1 MRIHLL
7 LALTIAT
14 GSGCQFGLP
23 TGTKS
28 RPSAR
33 APVAAEVSR
42 LIAQSGIATEFT
54 GKARILSDN
63 GLGIISNNSGAILS
77 DNGLGL
83 ISDNSAGIVSN
94 NAGGLQSRYGV
105 LAGSARQE
113 SLLADAKIE
122 VLDAQGRLLVD
133 AAKKPITAMTD
144 KKGAYRFKAVLPA
157 ENLVLRVKLWNG
169 GVLYGILAYD
179 PAGGTRTFELNT
191 ASTLG
196 AHYVLEK
203 FVKKRKEVLD
213 RLPLTEAEG
222 LFADMETARQHLPAK
237 APSYKPAELLALA
250 EDLRKKDTTLNQ
262 RLDQIEAILLAGQA
276 NLGTGLQ
283 ATQVSLGFPT
293 AVVGDAA
300 GNLFIAEAGASRI
313 RRVNKDGTVAVTAAN
328 GIGIPRNM
336 IMSPEGDLIV
346 ADVFANLVKRVSK
359 DGKIS
364 VVAGNGGDQQSP
376 AGGQARDMGIYRPQA
391 LAYGP
396 DGTLYIGELTKDAG
410 RDSRLLTVGK
420 DGVVTEIDA
429 TEIRQAKTNYSS
441 MVVDKDGTLYVVDGK
456 NGRLAKRSPQGAWT
470 VLTDKQLYTEYSMLL
485 LTRDGRLLVSE
496 TDGHRIVAVGADGT
510 TTTIV
515 GVGTPGY
522 AGDGGAATAAQLNG
536 PAGMWEGPDGTLYF
550 ADAGNSMVRAI
561 DRSGR
566 IRTVAGVNGLLT
578 QGDALAIA
586 INSPTAIALDPQNR
600 LVISET
606 SGNTIKRLE
615 DGKLTIIAGSTKG
628 FGGDDGPAT
637 AAQLD
642 TPTSIA
648 YSGEDLY
655 VLDTVNN
662 RVRRID
668 AQGTITTVAGSD
680 NPMPL
685 IGQTSPAFER
695 IGKRLFGMAIA
706 PDGMPVWSDND
717 GHQII
722 KLRKDNQVEL
732 IAGTPGG
739 DEGDAGDG
747 EAAVGA
753 KMKFPS
759 GLAYDAKGNLY
770 VADAYFKRVRK
781 IDTTGA
787 ISTLVAHA
795 DWDSLGGLVVAPDGT
810 IYTSTKTAIYKIA
823 TDKTVTQV
831 AGGPAGTPATG
842 PVSSVRFSGIT
853 DLTMDPVK
861 GYLYALDASRVIVE
875 IKGTDAVLLGG
886 AFSGVGGID
895 FQPDGSLMMADAVNR
910 KIFLLKDWI
919 KSSGAR
925 SRAGGQDGDGG
936 PATQAAMCNPSK
948 LAVGKDGAIYTVDV
962 GFVRR
967 IKDGTITTV
976 IGKTAESGTTPVDQ
990 AQLRSPKGLWY
1001 DAASH
1006 ALMIAELWRV
1016 RKWDL
1021 GTNQMSTIAGAG
1033 LTGAAFQEG
1042 GAPTASSL
1050 VDMFGLAQDAS
1061 GALTYLAN
1069 DGALKRRLVR
1079 QKDGKLQTLA
1089 GNGTDLTPAGLLGQ
1103 LDKPA
1108 LDAAVPANCWAV
1120 AVKGELAFYALLV
1133 AGTPNQAVVLQVTP
1147 GGNVTELCRVNSDV
1161 QAGALAV
1168 TPDGHALLIGA
1179 LSGIHK
1185 YDFAT
1190 RQVTAVA
1197 TATDADLNTPRAM
1210 GLPSNFAFDAAGAL
1224 YYADYA
1230 IGRVN
1235 RLNLATGA
1243 ITLIAGKGAPL
1254 LAGSRVDDGLTTPW
1268 GVAIDRDGNLYI
1280 SDTGANQ
1287 IKTIPAAQLPR

>member
-23 TGTKS
+23 TGTKA

-94 NAGGLQSRYGV
+94 NAGGYRV
-105 LAGSARQE
+105 LAGATRQE

-213 RLPLTEAEG
+213 RLPLAEAEG
-222 LFADMETARQHLPAK
+222 LLADMETARQHLPAK

-293 AVVGDAA
+293 AVVGDAS
-300 GNLFIAEAGASRI
+300 GNLYIAEAGASRI
-313 RRVNKDGTVAVTAAN
+313 RRVNKDGTAAVFAAN

-336 IMSPEGDLIV
+336 IISPEGDLIV
-346 ADVFANLVKRVSK
+346 ADVFANLIKRIAR
-359 DGKIS
+359 DGKVS
-364 VVAGNGGDQQSP
+364 VVAGNGGDQQTP

-396 DGTLYIGELTKDAG
+396 DGTLYIGELTKDG
-410 RDSRLLTVGK
+410 DKTSRLLKLGK
-420 DGVVTEIDA
+420 DGVVTELDA
-429 TEIRQAKTNYSS
+429 TGFLQEKTYFSGIA
-441 MVVDKDGTLYVVDGK
+441 VDKDGTLYAVDGR

-470 VLTDKQLYTEYSMLL
+470 ILADKQAYSEYTMLL
-485 LTRDGRLLVSE
+485 ITRDGRLLLSE
-496 TDGHRIVAVGADGT
+496 TEGHRILHVDADGT
-510 TTTIV
+510 STPIA

-522 AGDGGAATAAQLNG
+522 TGDGGAATAAQLNG
-536 PAGMWEGPDGTLYF
+536 PAGMWEGPDGTLYV

-561 DRSGR
+561 DRAGR
-566 IRTVAGVNGLLT
+566 IRTVAGVNGVLS

-586 INSPTAIALDPQNR
+586 INSPTAIALDPRNR

-615 DGKLTIIAGSTKG
+615 DGKLAVIAGSAKG
-628 FGGDDGPAT
+628 FAGDDGPAT
-637 AAQLD
+637 SAKLD

-648 YSGEDLY
+648 YSGDTLY
-655 VLDTVNN
+655 VVDTANN
-662 RVRRID
+662 RIRRID

-680 NPMPL
+680 DRSPL
-685 IGQTSPAFER
+685 IGQTSPALAP

-732 IAGTPGG
+732 IAGTIGG
-739 DEGDAGDG
+739 DEGDSGDG

-770 VADAYFKRVRK
+770 VADTGNMRVRR
-781 IDTTGA
+781 IT
-787 ISTLVAHA
+787 
-795 DWDSLGGLVVAPDGT
+795 PDG
-810 IYTSTKTAIYKIA
+810 KMEAF
-823 TDKTVTQV
+823 
-831 AGGPAGTPATG
+831 AGLPMEQTLG
-842 PVSSVRFSGIT
+842 
-853 DLTMDPVK
+853 K
-861 GYLYALDASRVIVE
+861 
-875 IKGTDAVLLGG
+875 LLGG
-886 AFSGVGGID
+886 SIPKDDGVKAATATILGPVALCFDPAGNLYVAEA
-895 FQPDGSLMMADAVNR
+895 GTETMSSLGALTQLGPLTGLLSSLPKVGARIR
-910 KIFLLKDWI
+910 KIT
-919 KSSGAR
+919 
-925 SRAGGQDGDGG
+925 
-936 PATQAAMCNPSK
+936 P
-948 LAVGKDGAIYTVDV
+948 
-962 GFVRR
+962 
-967 IKDGTITTV
+967 DGTITT
-976 IGKTAESGTTPVDQ
+976 
-990 AQLRSPKGLWY
+990 
-1001 DAASH
+1001 
-1006 ALMIAELWRV
+1006 
-1016 RKWDL
+1016 
-1021 GTNQMSTIAGAG
+1021 IAGAG
-1033 LTGAAFQEG
+1033 TKVLSDVSGDN
-1042 GAPTASSL
+1042 SL
-1050 VDMFGLAQDAS
+1050 NRPVSLLIDSQG
-1061 GALTYLAN
+1061 
-1069 DGALKRRLVR
+1069 RLVIC
-1079 QKDGKLQTLA
+1079 
-1089 GNGTDLTPAGLLGQ
+1089 
-1103 LDKPA
+1103 
-1108 LDAAVPANCWAV
+1108 DAAN
-1120 AVKGELAFYALLV
+1120 
-1133 AGTPNQAVVLQVTP
+1133 
-1147 GGNVTELCRVNSDV
+1147 
-1161 QAGALAV
+1161 
-1168 TPDGHALLIGA
+1168 
-1179 LSGIHK
+1179 
-1185 YDFAT
+1185 
-1190 RQVTAVA
+1190 
-1197 TATDADLNTPRAM
+1197 
-1210 GLPSNFAFDAAGAL
+1210 
-1224 YYADYA
+1224 
-1230 IGRVN
+1230 
-1235 RLNLATGA
+1235 
-1243 ITLIAGKGAPL
+1243 
-1254 LAGSRVDDGLTTPW
+1254 
-1268 GVAIDRDGNLYI
+1268 
-1280 SDTGANQ
+1280 NQ
-1287 IKTIPAAQLPR
+1287 IKMLPKGTF